1 MLRYWLLLFGLAAL
15 LLSTLDL
22 GLEAGREGPRF
33 EALARGPAL
42 LMETAEITEFSLAGA
57 PRFALTA
64 KTIAHQ
70 PATGETALTEPT
82 LVLFNDTGEPWRLWA
97 DQGRLEGSEA
107 LLKSPDRAVANS
119 DRVTL
124 DGAVRAE
131 RKRDDGTILRFRT
144 DHLNLYPA
152 AQYADSSAPVIID
165 SAEGHTEAEGLSLAL
180 GVGFLTLG
188 SAEQRVHST
197 FYPDSLP

>member
-33 EALARGPAL
+33 EALEGGPAL
-42 LMETAEITEFSLAGA
+42 VMEQAEITEFSLAGA

-64 KTIAHQ
+64 KSIAHQ
-70 PATGETALTEPT
+70 PSTGETALAEPT
-82 LVLFNDTGEPWRLWA
+82 LILFNPTGEPWRLWA
-97 DQGRLEGSEA
+97 DEGHLEGSEA

-119 DRVTL
+119 DRITL
-124 DGAVRAE
+124 EGAVRAE
-131 RKRDDGTILRFRT
+131 RKRDDGTVLRLRT
-144 DHLNLYPA
+144 DHLNLFPA
-152 AQYADSSAPVIID
+152 AQYADSAAPVIID